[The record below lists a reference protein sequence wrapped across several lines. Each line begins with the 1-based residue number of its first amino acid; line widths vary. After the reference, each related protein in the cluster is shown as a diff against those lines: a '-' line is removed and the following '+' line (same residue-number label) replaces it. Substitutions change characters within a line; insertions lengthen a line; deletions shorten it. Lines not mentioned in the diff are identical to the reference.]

1 MTQPL
6 YHMYHEDNLTKDKL
20 LADPD
25 FVSDATKFLIGREN
39 YTADELQDKELV
51 YDQFMEHF
59 RFQNVNEVTAIKD
72 LMYAQDLDQDGKDR
86 MGRLMQTYDRM
97 GSDLGAK
104 AYVDYLQGIMS
115 APSTYASLFS
125 FGTAKAG
132 SFATQ
137 QGIKFSLRKLLTQG
151 RYGKDVLKKATL
163 PVAIDTAAGGGT
175 VLAQENTRVETNI
188 KDEVDM
194 KNVGLATGVSFLTS
208 GLLTGAGS
216 ISGVKKDIQTERI
229 LRINQKKLKQ
239 RSEIVHK
246 VKTSK
251 LFNANNKRS
260 DLAKQ
265 FETILKDSVRQEAR
279 EGGKAALEET
289 IPEILETGKRLYKD
303 RLLAKG
309 EGIPLTFDEKA
320 LQNIAAAAV
329 EIDEVIGNLKTL
341 PKGGSTE
348 RFTSRLAKALT
359 SDFENTLR
367 PKLADILTKYN
378 INWED
383 VGPLFAAQLS
393 EAGTTLGIIGK
404 LAKGKEPS
412 LKDAYNTTLKELNM
426 LDDALEGQGL
436 LTGAYKKKL
445 NKITKS
451 GHHSFMRQVI
461 SDLFAKGRVGL
472 MTIQLATT
480 VRNTT
485 NGLMRNYIYALD
497 NVGSG
502 LVNYAKGGYKLL
514 TTGGDEDLVKHA
526 YATVRQANAQM
537 LSAFDSA
544 YIKDMG
550 IQSTSTVALFKVLGS
565 KNFGF
570 TDEMSRLLRELADIG
585 EMTGAETGILK
596 PVRALNKLNTMSDN
610 MFKRAI
616 FAREINK
623 SLRANPLDIEGRS
636 YNNVTD
642 LLRNGYGNRIRAK
655 DVASAIETALDFT
668 YQRGGFRGVEGGF
681 NNFADAFIKFGST
694 VGGSALVP
702 FPRFMVNS
710 FQFMY
715 KHAPVLG
722 LFNWGG
728 IRSKSTRVVGKEGN
742 PPVNSWDLSS
752 EAIGEQLSGMAL
764 LYAMYEAR
772 VKFGDEN
779 TSAFEY
785 KDPYS
790 GGTFDARAMLGP
802 FAPYALMADILYRI
816 REFSVPESVLGVSV
830 PEAVA
835 GKKLLTLHD
844 NDKVAMTR
852 AIGVRESVE
861 AITGS
866 FGMAGTGL
874 FLIDGLF
881 SELQGLDTNIDV
893 SRYVAKFLG
902 NYFNTYTVGVGTL
915 TDLVGT
921 IDPEYRQLKSNAS
934 VNMWEYFFRQASR
947 SIPMD
952 AVADVGEFAGIDRD
966 AFEFVDRRD
975 RLASPTRSEGVKRFN
990 PILKQLTGFTPRE
1003 EKTFIEKEL
1012 SRLQFDYTELAP
1024 RRIKGD
1030 PILSND
1036 AVQAMGEYVEK
1047 EIANYIRS
1055 SEYKRE
1061 ESNIAK
1067 KYLLKEKI
1075 NTYRTI
1081 ARNMVLDP
1089 NSATTEAEVDQINRA
1104 NYMKLSARDRRY
1116 RNVKYK
1122 EAFGYDR
1129 DLVEDEAWGFEP

>member
-6 YHMYHEDNLTKDKL
+6 YHMYHKDNLTKDKL

-39 YTADELQDKELV
+39 YTADELQDQELV

-59 RFQNVNEVTAIKD
+59 RFQNVNEVTALKD

-97 GSDLGAK
+97 GMDLGAK
-104 AYVDYLQGIMS
+104 AYIDYAQGILS

-151 RYGKDVLKKATL
+151 RYGKDVLKKAAF
-163 PVAIDTAAGGGT
+163 PIVAATAAGGGT

-208 GLLTGAGS
+208 GLLTGVGATL
-216 ISGVKKDIQTERI
+216 GVKKDIQTERI
-229 LRINQKKLKQ
+229 LRINQKRLKQ
-239 RSEIVHK
+239 RSEIIHK
-246 VKTSK
+246 VTTSK
-251 LFNANNKRS
+251 LFSANTKRA

-265 FETILKDSVRQEAR
+265 FEVVLKDALKEKAIDT
-279 EGGKAALEET
+279 GDKAALAET

-309 EGIPLTFDEKA
+309 EGIPLTFNEKA
-320 LQNIAAAAV
+320 IQNIAAAAL
-329 EIDEVIGNLKTL
+329 EMDEAIGTAKTL

-367 PKLADILTKYN
+367 PKLSNILTKYN

-393 EAGTTLGIIGK
+393 EAGTTLGIVGR

-412 LKDAYNTTLKELNM
+412 LKDAYNTTLKELNL
-426 LDDALEGQGL
+426 LDDALQGEGV
-436 LTGAYKKKL
+436 LTSDYKRKL

-451 GHHSFMRQVI
+451 GHFSFTKQIVN
-461 SDLFAKGRVGL
+461 DLFAKGRVGL

-497 NVGSG
+497 NAGTG
-502 LVNYAKGGYKLL
+502 LVNYAKGGYRYLRA
-514 TTGGDEDLVKHA
+514 GDNEDLIRHA
-526 YATVRQANAQM
+526 YATVQQANAQM
-537 LSAFDSA
+537 RTGFDSA
-544 YIKDMG
+544 FIKDIG
-550 IQSTSTVALFKVLGS
+550 IQSTSTAALFKVLGS

-570 TDEMSRLLRELADIG
+570 SDEMSRLLRELADIG
-585 EMTGAETGILK
+585 QMTGAETGILK
-596 PVRALNKLNTMSDN
+596 PVRGLNKLNTMSDN

-742 PPVNSWDLSS
+742 PALNSFDLSS

-764 LYAMYEAR
+764 LYTMYQAR

-830 PEAVA
+830 PEEIA

-852 AIGVRESVE
+852 PVGIRETVE

-866 FGMAGTGL
+866 FGRAGTGL

-881 SELQGLDTNIDV
+881 SELQGVDTNVDV
-893 SRYVAKFLG
+893 SRYIAKFLG

-915 TDLVGT
+915 TDLVGI

-952 AVADVGEFAGIDRD
+952 AVADLGEFAGIDRD
-966 AFEFVDRRD
+966 ALEFIDRRD
-975 RLASPTRSEGVKRFN
+975 RLASPTRSSGVKRYN
-990 PILKQLTGFTPRE
+990 PFLKQLTGFTPRE

-1024 RRIKGD
+1024 RRVKGD

-1036 AVQAMGEYVEK
+1036 AVQAMSEFVER
-1047 EIANYIRS
+1047 ELADYIRS
-1055 SEYKRE
+1055 DSYDRE
-1061 ESNIAK
+1061 SDTGK
-1067 KYLLKEKI
+1067 KYLLKQQI
-1075 NTYRTI
+1075 NELKRR

-1089 NSATTEAEVDQINRA
+1089 SSATTEAEIDQINRA
-1104 NYMKLSARDRRY
+1104 NYMNLSSDVRRY

-1129 DLVEDEAWGFEP
+1129 DLVEDEAWGFIP